1 MKKTKKILALAL
13 AAVMLVCTT
22 VAATVAYLTANTGVV
37 NNTFTVGSVAIE
49 LDEALVD
56 IYGEKYLKVENNA
69 EVETTKGSEDRVKG
83 NDYKLI
89 PGHTYIKDPTVYV
102 NGGSEPCYVFVK
114 VAVSSNVNGVLDN
127 FAINSDWIEL
137 ASVENVYYYKD
148 VVDAR
153 SIATSVKVALT
164 PVFTQF
170 KVLDSANVSVV
181 TSTDAISVD
190 AYAVQADGF
199 DSAAAAWTAAAGTFE
214 N

>member
-1 MKKTKKILALAL
+1 MKKTKKILALVL
-13 AAVMLVCTT
+13 AAVLLVCTS
-22 VAATVAYLTANTGVV
+22 VAATVAYLTANTDYV

-49 LDEALVD
+49 LDETDVD
-56 IYGEKYLKVENNA
+56 LYGVKDGD
-69 EVETTKGSEDRVKG
+69 TRVKA
-83 NDYKLI
+83 NQYKLI

-127 FAINSDWIEL
+127 FAINGDWKEL

-153 SIATSVKVALT
+153 SIATGVKVALT

-181 TSTDAISVD
+181 TGTDAISVD

-199 DSAAAAWTAAAGTFE
+199 TSAADAWTKAAGTFE

>member
-13 AAVMLVCTT
+13 VAVMLVCTT
-22 VAATVAYLTANTGVV
+22 VAATVAYLTANTGYV

-199 DSAAAAWTAAAGTFE
+199 TTAAAAWAAAPTTWVE
-214 N
+214 

>member
-69 EVETTKGSEDRVKG
+69 EVETTKGFEDRVKG

-199 DSAAAAWTAAAGTFE
+199 DSAAAAWAAAPTTW

>member
-1 MKKTKKILALAL
+1 MKKTKKIIALVL

-114 VAVSSNVNGVLDN
+114 VAVSANVNGVLDN
-127 FAINSDWIEL
+127 FAINGDWQEL
-137 ASVENVYYYKD
+137 GSVENVYYYKD

-153 SIATSVKVALT
+153 SVATDEKVALT

-181 TSTDAISVD
+181 TGTDAISVD

-199 DSAAAAWTAAAGTFE
+199 TSAADAWANAAGTFE

>member
-199 DSAAAAWTAAAGTFE
+199 DSAAAAWAAAPTTW

>member
-13 AAVMLVCTT
+13 ATVMLVCTT

-199 DSAAAAWTAAAGTFE
+199 ADAAAAWAAAPTTW